1 MVIQASSW
9 SIFTGYPLPDISWGE
24 MGCEN
29 ISKTSVIILFPFI
42 GGHFHKA
49 TRDITRTGSGREC
62 SRDLLIRTVRTQKNH
77 CLQPSSISGHAL
89 L

>member
-62 SRDLLIRTVRTQKNH
+62 SRGLLIRTVHTQKIH
-77 CLQPSSISGHAL
+77 RLQPFSISGYAL

>member
-29 ISKTSVIILFPFI
+29 LSKTSVI
-42 GGHFHKA
+42 
-49 TRDITRTGSGREC
+49 T
-62 SRDLLIRTVRTQKNH
+62 
-77 CLQPSSISGHAL
+77 
-89 L
+89 

>member
-9 SIFTGYPLPDISWGE
+9 SIFTGYPVPDTSWGE

-29 ISKTSVIILFPFI
+29 LSKTSVIILFSFI

-49 TRDITRTGSGREC
+49 IRDITRTGSRREC
-62 SRDLLIRTVRTQKNH
+62 SRDLLIRTVHTQKIH
-77 CLQPSSISGHAL
+77 RLQPSSISGYAL